1 MPILGEPVRKKAA
14 EILARVANPVRIILF
29 TQESDCQFCK
39 DALGLA
45 QELGGLSDR
54 LSLQLY
60 DLQKDVAK
68 AAEYHVDKVPAFV
81 VAGDKDYGIRY
92 YGVPAGFEFS
102 TLLTLVELVGSRDS
116 GLKPESRAKLG
127 SLTSPADIQMFVTL
141 TCPVCPGAAFTAAR
155 LALESNQVSLSIID
169 ATEFPQLAGLYNVMA
184 VPRTVVNRGHSFEG
198 ALPED
203 RFVDEIL
210 QGASGLVVP
219 AS

>member
-1 MPILGEPVRKKAA
+1 MPFLSEPVRKKTA
-14 EILARVANPVRIILF
+14 EILAKVANPVRIILF
-29 TQESDCQFCK
+29 TQESECRFCR
-39 DALGLA
+39 DALSLA
-45 QELGGLSDR
+45 QEFGSLSDK
-54 LSLQLY
+54 LSVEVY
-60 DLQKDVAK
+60 DLQMDAAK
-68 AAEYHVDKVPAFV
+68 ASEYHVDKVPAFV

-92 YGVPAGFEFS
+92 YGVPAGFEFT

-116 GLKPESRAKLG
+116 GLKPESKAKLSG
-127 SLTSPADIQMFVTL
+127 LTSPADIQMFVTL

-155 LALESNQVSLSIID
+155 FALESDQVSLSIID